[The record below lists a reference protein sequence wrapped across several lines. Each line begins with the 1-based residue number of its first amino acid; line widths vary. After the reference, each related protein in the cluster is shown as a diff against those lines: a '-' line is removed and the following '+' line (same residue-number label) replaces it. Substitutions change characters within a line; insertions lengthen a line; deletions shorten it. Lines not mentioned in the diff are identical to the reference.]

1 MIGIGGN
8 KLPNGQRMG
17 VGLQEDRTLSFLIG
31 NSIRNKGNYINV
43 FILLRYFKLLE
54 K

>member
-1 MIGIGGN
+1 MIAIGGY

-31 NSIRNKGNYINV
+31 NSKRNKGNYNTV
-43 FILLRYFKLLE
+43 LFITIFQII
-54 K
+54 

>member
-1 MIGIGGN
+1 MIAIGGY

-31 NSIRNKGNYINV
+31 KSIRNNGYYITV
-43 FILLRYFKLLE
+43 FMWLSE

>member
-1 MIGIGGN
+1 MIAIGGY
-8 KLPNGQRMG
+8 KLPNGHRMG

-31 NSIRNKGNYINV
+31 NIIRNKGNYTTV
-43 FILLRYFKLLE
+43 FILRYFRLCE